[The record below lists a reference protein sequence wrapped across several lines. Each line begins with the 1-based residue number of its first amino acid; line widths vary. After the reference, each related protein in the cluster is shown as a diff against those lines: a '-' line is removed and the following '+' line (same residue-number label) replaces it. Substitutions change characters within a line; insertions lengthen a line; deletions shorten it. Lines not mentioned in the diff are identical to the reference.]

1 MLITGED
8 SQAAHARAVG
18 QQATACQ
25 TPPHDSLTIAAGWK
39 STSPRDY
46 TMENRRTFLQASAAA
61 ASLAGF
67 AGASAAPRKAAPRKF
82 KLRYAPHF
90 GMFKEHAGPDPI
102 AQLEFMAEQG
112 FTALEDN
119 GLMGRPVELQQR
131 IGETLARLNMT
142 MGVFVIDGGDNW
154 KTSLTTGEAHFREKF
169 LETCRAAVEVGKRV
183 NARWATVVPG
193 YFERKLPIG
202 IQTGHV
208 VDTLRAGAGILAP
221 HNLTMVLEP
230 LSDNPDLFLRTSDQ
244 AYAICRA
251 VDSPACK
258 ILYDMYHMQRNE
270 GDIVQHINLAWNE
283 IAYFQIGDN
292 PGRKEPGTGEMN
304 YRNLFR
310 HISAKGYDGVFGM
323 EHGNSKPGKEGE
335 QALIDAYVAADSF

>member
-1 MLITGED
+1 MQD
-8 SQAAHARAVG
+8 RRAFVSS
-18 QQATACQ
+18 
-25 TPPHDSLTIAAGWK
+25 SLV
-39 STSPRDY
+39 
-46 TMENRRTFLQASAAA
+46 AAA
-61 ASLAGF
+61 FAASGAGGALLNAA
-67 AGASAAPRKAAPRKF
+67 AGASATAATPSRKF
-82 KLRYAPHF
+82 KLKYAPHF
-90 GMFKEHAGPDPI
+90 GMFQAHAGGDPI
-102 AQLEFMAEQG
+102 AQLEFMAAEG

-119 GLMGRPVELQQR
+119 ELMSRPVALQER
-131 IGETLARLNMT
+131 IGATLERLGMT

-154 KTSLTTGEAHFREKF
+154 KPSLATGQQEFRDRF
-169 LETCRAAVEVGKRV
+169 LNTCRAAVDVAKRV

-193 YFERKLPIG
+193 YFDRRLPIG
-202 IQTGHV
+202 LQTGHV
-208 VDTLRAGAGILAP
+208 IDTLRAGADILAP

-270 GDIVQHINLAWNE
+270 GDIIANIDRTWSE

-310 HISAKGYDGVFGM
+310 HIHRRGFAGVLGM
-323 EHGNSKPGKEGE
+323 EHGNAHPGKDGE
-335 QALIDAYVAADSF
+335 RALIDAYIEADSFQ

>member
-1 MLITGED
+1 MD
-8 SQAAHARAVG
+8 
-18 QQATACQ
+18 
-25 TPPHDSLTIAAGWK
+25 
-39 STSPRDY
+39 
-46 TMENRRTFLQASAAA
+46 NRRTFLQRSAAA
-61 ASLAGF
+61 VSLAAL
-67 AGASAAPRKAAPRKF
+67 AGASAAAKKKPAPRQF

-102 AQLEFMAEQG
+102 AQLEFMAAQG

-131 IGETLARLNMT
+131 IGETLARLGMT

-154 KTSLTTGEAHFREKF
+154 KTSLTTGEAQFRDKF
-169 LETCRAAVEVGKRV
+169 LDTCRAAVEVGKRV

-208 VDTLRAGAGILAP
+208 VDTLRAGAAILAP

-244 AYAICRA
+244 AFAICRA

-270 GDIVQHINLAWNE
+270 GDIVQHINLAWSE

-310 HISAKGYDGVFGM
+310 HISGKGFNGIFGM
-323 EHGNSKPGKEGE
+323 EHGNAKPGKEGE